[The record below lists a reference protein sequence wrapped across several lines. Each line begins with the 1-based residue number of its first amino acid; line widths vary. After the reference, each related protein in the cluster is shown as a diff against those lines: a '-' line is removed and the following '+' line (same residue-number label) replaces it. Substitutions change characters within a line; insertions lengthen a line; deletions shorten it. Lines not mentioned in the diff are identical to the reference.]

1 MIDLGLLG
9 RVNSTYGMLL
19 KLRLMKLLIVGMLPL
34 FVFLAVLQV
43 ITFLSRAFGLLVPST
58 VLADGNQTCFRC
70 IRLFIFKML
79 LYRQVAELSRRH
91 HGGC

>member
-58 VLADGNQTCFRC
+58 VLADGNQTCFHC
-70 IRLFIFKML
+70 IRSFVFKML
-79 LYRQVAELSRRH
+79 LYRQVREPSGRH
-91 HGGC
+91 HSGC